1 MLNWLMGWYKNR
13 VPQMS
18 NVKLPSVENSIE
30 FEEAL
35 SSLYTTG
42 RDYMVLAEYVHK
54 LIKPAL
60 KSELI

>member
-35 SSLYTTG
+35 SSLYTTSH
-42 RDYMVLAEYVHK
+42 DYMVLAEY
-54 LIKPAL
+54 IN
-60 KSELI
+60 